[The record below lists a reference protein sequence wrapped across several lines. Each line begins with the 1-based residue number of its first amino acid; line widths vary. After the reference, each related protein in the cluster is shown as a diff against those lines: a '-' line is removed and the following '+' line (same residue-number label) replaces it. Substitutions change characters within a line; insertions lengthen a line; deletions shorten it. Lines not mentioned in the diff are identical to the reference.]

1 MLLSHEG
8 WLRLR
13 GDMAA
18 ASFPVVEQLGQYRAE
33 ASPAP
38 LWVYQ
43 VGGRVGGQGGGWGP
57 ALVAVSAKAAI
68 VLELTSPLPHT
79 AYR

>member
-43 VGGRVGGQGGGWGP
+43 VGRQWGGKWVGLLDFTWGG
-57 ALVAVSAKAAI
+57 
-68 VLELTSPLPHT
+68 VLQSQVGIRCSIPC
-79 AYR
+79 